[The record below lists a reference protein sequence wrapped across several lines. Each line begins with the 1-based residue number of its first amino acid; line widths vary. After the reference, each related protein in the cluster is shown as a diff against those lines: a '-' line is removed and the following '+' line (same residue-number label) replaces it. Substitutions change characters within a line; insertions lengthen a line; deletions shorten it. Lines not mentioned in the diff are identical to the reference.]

1 MSPKPRWSKRHFQIQ
16 LGMNSGSSFCLTAR
30 ISDPQLFVWWGF
42 LGTATITTDKKHT
55 VTGNNRCKHDCE
67 WFMSLLYM
75 WLCCHTEGFRT
86 VMINWWPARK
96 IRPRELSNRAV
107 DWIPKLRKYSVVTKK
122 TTKTWLS
129 ISNHH
134 HLWLFLKSFFYFIV
148 FESAPNVSV
157 QINSDPPTNI
167 VGDP

>member
-30 ISDPQLFVWWGF
+30 ISDPQLFVRWGF

-107 DWIPKLRKYSVVTKK
+107 DWIPKLRQYSVVTKK

-134 HLWLFLKSFFYFIV
+134 HLWLFLFHCIWECPQRVCPDKFWP
-148 FESAPNVSV
+148 PNKYSWWPL
-157 QINSDPPTNI
+157 I
-167 VGDP
+167 